1 MTAQMYARNFALDD
15 IAIVDRAKGGDG
27 RTVEAYAA
35 VFNTPAEI
43 HDHMGHY
50 VERIDPRAFNR
61 QLGLVRDDLS
71 KVKVH
76 YNHGFTLHGTPSD
89 LGSVPIGKPMEIR
102 ADSRGL
108 RTITRYNK
116 SDLADA
122 VLESIRN
129 GEITGQSFRGQI
141 YKSNPDR
148 IPKARRGGELPTVTR
163 LELGLIEYGPTPN
176 PAYETAGILAVRSA
190 EAFLASLGDRRD
202 QFLEDLLRAATSTA
216 DPAASQGAHSATP
229 DQGPGAADQPDGHSE
244 RISRHRR
251 LRAAIAFA
259 GVLK

>member
-1 MTAQMYARNFALDD
+1 MYARTFALDG
-15 IAIVDRAKGGDG
+15 IEIVDRAKGGDG

-35 VFNTPAEI
+35 VFDTPAEI

-50 VERIDPRAFNR
+50 VERIDRRAFNR
-61 QLGLVRDDLS
+61 QIGLIRDDLTR
-71 KVKVH
+71 VKVH

-89 LGSVPIGKPMEIR
+89 LGSVPIGRPVEIK

-108 RTITRYNK
+108 RTVTRYNK

-141 YKSNPDR
+141 YKSNPDKLPR
-148 IPKARRGGELPTVTR
+148 MKRGGDLPTVTR

-176 PAYETAGILAVRSA
+176 PAYAEAGILAVRSA
-190 EAFLASLGDRRD
+190 EQFLELLGDERD
-202 QFLEDLLRAATSTA
+202 QFLEDLKRAATSRG
-216 DPAASQGAHSATP
+216 SQDAPTATP
-229 DQGPGAADQPDGHSE
+229 DPGPGAADQPERGRSE
-244 RISRHRR
+244 RIKELSRQ
-251 LRAAIAFA
+251 RAELA
-259 GVLK
+259 LLEWTK

>member
-1 MTAQMYARNFALDD
+1 MNQPIYRTYALDD
-15 IAIVDRAKGGDG
+15 MGIMRGGDG

-50 VERIDPRAFNR
+50 VERIDGKAFNR
-61 QLGLVRDDLS
+61 QLGLIRNDLG

-89 LGSVPIGKPMEIR
+89 LGSVPIGKPLEIR
-102 ADSRGL
+102 ADGRGL
-108 RTITRYNK
+108 RTVTRYNK

-141 YKSNPDR
+141 YKSNPDKL
-148 IPKARRGGELPTVTR
+148 PKVRRGADLPTVTR
-163 LELGLIEYGPTPN
+163 LELGLIEYGPTPM
-176 PAYETAGILAVRSA
+176 PAYEEAGILAVRTA
-190 EAFLASLGDRRD
+190 LAALDDEGRQNFLAGLTR
-202 QFLEDLLRAATSTA
+202 LA
-216 DPAASQGAHSATP
+216 SATP
-229 DQGPGAADQPDGHSE
+229 PGDQETPSATPTTGPGAADQPDTGHSE
-244 RISRHRR
+244 RISRHLR
-251 LRAAIAFA
+251 LKAEITFA